1 MGAANLVTMPWF
13 LANSAEMRA
22 LKGGFDLAVT
32 TFPVEPHV
40 HRIVRVVETESELV
54 VEAVAVRALRVTT
67 ISMGKMV

>member
-40 HRIVRVVETESELV
+40 HRIVRIVEAESELV
-54 VEAVAVRALRVTT
+54 VEAVAVRALRMTT